1 MEKTITSSR
10 AKKKKSTERVTKRAS
25 ARPAKHN
32 TGKAILTSLEAIKEG
47 NVIVVKQDR
56 LKEDIKKLFE

>member
-1 MEKTITSSR
+1 MEKTITSNR

-25 ARPAKHN
+25 ARSAKHN